1 MLASDSLRAGRA
13 ENTAVSLDS
22 LIPEDHIIRRIDEAV
37 RWEERCAPMRDCY
50 SAERGRPAF
59 EPEILLAISLL
70 RHIYHIDSLRSASA
84 EMQTNLVYRW
94 FIGCPLGEPIP
105 HFSTVSANLLHRI
118 PKDLFARAFAD
129 SLCDILDAG
138 VMEPEELIYP
148 STFLTE
154 DGEFYTLAARYL
166 AAYDQLSLFVGED
179 TAPET
184 LQQTSDEPH
193 QLRMEI

>member
-13 ENTAVSLDS
+13 ENTAISLDA
-22 LIPEDHIIRRIDEAV
+22 LIPEDHIIRRIDEAIH
-37 RWEERCAPMRDCY
+37 WEERCAPMRSCY

-70 RHIYHIDSLRSASA
+70 RHIYHLDSLRTASA
-84 EMQTNLVYRW
+84 EIQTNLVYRW
-94 FIGCPLGEPIP
+94 FIGCPLGETIP

-118 PKDLFARAFAD
+118 PKEVFARAFAD
-129 SLCDILDAG
+129 ALCDILDAG
-138 VMEPEELIYP
+138 VLDPQQLIYP
-148 STFLTE
+148 SFFLTE

-166 AAYDQLSLFVGED
+166 AAYDQLSLFTGEE
-179 TAPET
+179 TAPAAPEEE
-184 LQQTSDEPH
+184 SEEPH